1 MNNHDVVPLYCM
13 LTTREALL
21 QYDHKASFFIIM
33 IIINKASPGIMYI
46 YLYDREAFFLYENN
60 VISVFF
66 VCYVPARDPI

>member
-1 MNNHDVVPLYCM
+1 M

-21 QYDHKASFFIIM
+21 QYDHKASFFIIV
-33 IIINKASPGIMYI
+33 IIINIMYI

-66 VCYVPARDPI
+66 VCYVPTRDPIWLLNHYRG